1 MFRKL
6 VLASA
11 IALTAVPAQA
21 ALFEVELIWDDAPT
35 ETAPYKVAFNTA
47 EDAIDV
53 VDVDYIRSKW
63 TGFNENANTAI
74 ANIKFR
80 GVPITL
86 THKPVIQN
94 GQTVTQVILDI
105 PSLGINGEAFTDD
118 LYGGDDA
125 LDKLADYL
133 VKVDGDREI
142 LTEINKAAVA
152 NTGFDP
158 VAGNPNSLMASMVG
172 TIHGLTNTSITGT
185 NQQDIDN
192 QWDLGIRYGSQTV
205 AGNEIT
211 SIHLPLAYTF
221 KLDWL
226 PGHRL
231 QFRMPISHTEINSET
246 NNYSLQLGFGWTIP
260 LIDGLET
267 TPAIDYGI
275 AGSGELMTAGILR
288 ALSLTTRF
296 DFSLLGQN
304 FTLTNSLAKIDSVR
318 FEYED
323 EDEDTGITDVYVI
336 DYDLSNKAMT
346 NGVAWHVA
354 LPWKLATQVYL
365 RDTRFYGDTLY
376 SEQNNELGVNF
387 GWSASTDTN
396 TQFFV
401 GASYQRHDKSEFDGA
416 RLNVGLTF

>member
-1 MFRKL
+1 MFRKV

-11 IALTAVPAQA
+11 IALAAVPAQA
-21 ALFEVELIWDDAPT
+21 ALFNVQLQWGT
-35 ETAPYKVAFNTA
+35 EEMSFSFNQA

-53 VDVDYIRSKW
+53 VDIDFIQQQWS
-63 TGFNENANTAI
+63 GFGQTATMDTAI
-74 ANIKFR
+74 ANITYR
-80 GVPITL
+80 GVPLQLQYSTDMYGNEAVTL
-86 THKPVIQN
+86 K
-94 GQTVTQVILDI
+94 
-105 PSLGINGEAFTDD
+105 S
-118 LYGGDDA
+118 DA
-125 LDKLADYL
+125 LSINKTFNGYDPLEDLKDYL
-133 VKVDGDREI
+133 VMVNEDGREL
-142 LTEINKAAVA
+142 LTEINRAAVA

-158 VAGNPNSLMASMVG
+158 VAGNPNSLMATMVG

-192 QWDLGIRYGSQTV
+192 QWDVGIRYGSQTV

-211 SIHLPLAYTF
+211 NIHLPLAYTF
-221 KLDWL
+221 KLDWF

-231 QFRMPISHTEINSET
+231 QFRMPISHTEINQET

-260 LIDGLET
+260 LIEGLET

-275 AGSGELMTAGILR
+275 AGSGELLTAGVLR

-318 FEYED
+318 FEYDD
-323 EDEDTGITDVYVI
+323 EDEDTGITDTYVI

-401 GASYQRHDKSEFDGA
+401 GASYQRHDREEFDGA
-416 RLNVGLTF
+416 RMNVGLTF